1 MKNTRNLLTIAFL
14 TLMSMFY
21 SALATTNDAPLIY
34 GYKVTA
40 KIAQPRDNFVQ
51 GLQIVDD
58 HLYVSTGR
66 YGKSRLLR
74 YRITEGELQLDSGKQ
89 VDDRLFAEG
98 LTILDEKIYQ
108 LTWKSRIALI
118 YNRADLKGLQWFKIP
133 GEGWGITNN
142 GEKLIYSDGS
152 HRLHFLSPQTL
163 TIDHSIDVTEN
174 GKTVDRL
181 NELEWID
188 GQIWA
193 NVWGSNKIVIIDPDS
208 GFISASIE
216 LAGLLPDNERRAGTD
231 VLNGIAVNPADSSV
245 WVTGKNWPWL
255 YQIEL
260 VPARTHLEETNYVQ
274 Q

>member
-1 MKNTRNLLTIAFL
+1 MKNTRSLAAVAFL
-14 TLMSMFY
+14 TLMSILH
-21 SALATTNDAPLIY
+21 SPLATTSDAPLTY

-58 HLYVSTGR
+58 HLYVSTGQ
-66 YGKSRLLR
+66 YGRSRLLR
-74 YRITEGELQLDSGKQ
+74 YRMTDEELQLDTGKQ
-89 VDDRLFAEG
+89 LDARLFAEG
-98 LTILDEKIYQ
+98 LTILDGKIYQ
-108 LTWKSRIALI
+108 LTWKSRMAFI
-118 YNRADLKGLQWFKIP
+118 YNQVDLKGLQWFKIP

-152 HRLHFLSPQTL
+152 HQLHFLSPQTL

-174 GKTVDRL
+174 GKIVDRL
-181 NELEWID
+181 NELEWIN
-188 GQIWA
+188 GRIWA
-193 NVWGSNKIVIIDPDS
+193 NVWASNKIVIIDPDS
-208 GFISASIE
+208 GFVSASID
-216 LAGLLPDNERRAGTD
+216 LAGLLPDNERRADTD

-260 VPARTHLEETNYVQ
+260 VPPQTHLEETNYVQ
-274 Q
+274 